1 MFPFVPGL
9 TLSATL
15 IANLIADLSATVNLS
30 ESLRLNLSATWA
42 GDVVTAAE
50 ESAPLSALVWW
61 LIPLAAFMGS
71 IMYVIWVTKFQSRYQ
86 NETNR
91 SVGRF
96 QRFQESLEKDRGRPR
111 DSHDGQTPYD
121 NKSAP
126 ARNPSRY
133 N

>member
-1 MFPFVPGL
+1 MIPLIPSL
-9 TLSATL
+9 ALSAALSAGQSPRIQALAMWADETL
-15 IANLIADLSATVNLS
+15 I
-30 ESLRLNLSATWA
+30 
-42 GDVVTAAE
+42 AAE

-61 LIPLAAFMGS
+61 LIPLAAFIGS

-96 QRFQESLEKDRGRPR
+96 QRFQESLDKDRGRSR
-111 DSHDGQTPYD
+111 DSQEVHTPASNESD
-121 NKSAP
+121 A
-126 ARNPSRY
+126 ARNPQRH